1 MEISHMFVSRY
12 AEHYQSEMM
21 HGGVPCRE
29 EPCKR
34 RFYDANNVWTIFQ
47 GSTQVANERTK
58 KRSREAEVDSD
69 YDPSGLTPVTITGNK
84 QTSEAEVD
92 SDYDPREFMSCF
104 FTSLIDSFSWN
115 DDTNTRDAFDN
126 EF

>member
-1 MEISHMFVSRY
+1 MLFPWKERSHIFVSRY

-29 EPCKR
+29 ETCKR
-34 RFYDANNVWTIFQ
+34 RFYDANNVWNIFQ
-47 GSTQVANERTK
+47 GSTQVANAGTK

-69 YDPSGLTPVTITGNK
+69 YDPS
-84 QTSEAEVD
+84 
-92 SDYDPREFMSCF
+92 EFMSCF

-126 EF
+126 EI